1 MKYKQINKFKK
12 KPFKRE
18 ERPSGMT
25 VMVRDNDVNKAMRV
39 LKKKLL
45 NDGFFQELRDRTFY
59 ESKGTKRRKAKDV
72 ATRRFKKNQAKLKLE
87 RGY

>member
-1 MKYKQINKFKK
+1 
-12 KPFKRE
+12 
-18 ERPSGMT
+18 MT

>member
-45 NDGFFQELRDRTFY
+45 NDGFFQELRDRTF
-59 ESKGTKRRKAKDV
+59 
-72 ATRRFKKNQAKLKLE
+72 
-87 RGY
+87 